1 MTAELSL
8 DLLKQ
13 VGPLLR
19 EIASDNVFENISEL
33 YADATRW
40 GGGEEWEKG
49 GLEGSA
55 VRRGDRNLIRPGVGW
70 IDKVGGVYTV
80 LEVNHTSLT
89 SSSVKECV

>member
-19 EIASDNVFENISEL
+19 EIASNDVFENIGKL

-40 GGGEEWEKG
+40 GGGEEWGKG
-49 GLEGSA
+49 GFEGGA

-70 IDKVGGVYTV
+70 IDEVGGVYTV
-80 LEVNHTSLT
+80 LEVYNTSLT
-89 SSSVKECV
+89 SSSAKKGL